1 MLEERWLWALY
12 VASKTV
18 LAKPIG
24 KDDEGGKHGREAD
37 GKDFHPVESMPVQQ
51 SSLILVLKRQM
62 DDRLAT

>member
-24 KDDEGGKHGREAD
+24 KDDEGGKHGRETD
-37 GKDFHPVESMPVQQ
+37 GKDFHPVESMPVQ
-51 SSLILVLKRQM
+51 
-62 DDRLAT
+62 